1 MAKTESGNSEKNL
14 ISRRTLLSNSLLTG
28 LSIASGFYLTNPSV
42 FPFSTKIS
50 GSRNSLNNHLEKSE
64 TKLKE
69 KTYIDN
75 FDC

>member
-1 MAKTESGNSEKNL
+1 MTKTDSGNSEKTL

-28 LSIASGFYLTNPSV
+28 LSIAAGFYLTNPSN
-42 FPFSTKIS
+42 FPAIRSDLKNGGNSDLANS
-50 GSRNSLNNHLEKSE
+50 GKKS
-64 TKLKE
+64 KE